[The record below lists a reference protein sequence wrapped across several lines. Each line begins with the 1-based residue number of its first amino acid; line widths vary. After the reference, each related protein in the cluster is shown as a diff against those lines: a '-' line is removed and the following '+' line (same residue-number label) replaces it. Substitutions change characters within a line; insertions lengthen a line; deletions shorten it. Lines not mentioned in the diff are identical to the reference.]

1 MLNYYL
7 ALLMLA
13 SINVD
18 LIYVTAELNLFLH
31 AQLKI
36 NNFYCIRRSYITILE
51 GISTIL
57 GDYYIADTVTRL

>member
-51 GISTIL
+51 GSTIL
-57 GDYYIADTVTRL
+57 GDYYIADTVTGL